1 MNFTWV
7 SHYGTHYTLVHL
19 STTQHAWND
28 VFTLNKALG
37 NAKLKQLWDKH
48 KNGVGGWVGE
58 RKQEINCTEGDVST
72 LYMDTVESQKGS
84 NGYHVT
90 ENVALYNHSKNIQHD
105 FI

>member
-1 MNFTWV
+1 M
-7 SHYGTHYTLVHL
+7 
-19 STTQHAWND
+19 
-28 VFTLNKALG
+28 
-37 NAKLKQLWDKH
+37 
-48 KNGVGGWVGE
+48 GWGVGE
-58 RKQEINCTEGDVST
+58 RKQEINCTEGGVST

>member
-48 KNGVGGWVGE
+48 KNWVGGGGE
-58 RKQEINCTEGDVST
+58 KTRN
-72 LYMDTVESQKGS
+72 
-84 NGYHVT
+84 
-90 ENVALYNHSKNIQHD
+90 
-105 FI
+105 